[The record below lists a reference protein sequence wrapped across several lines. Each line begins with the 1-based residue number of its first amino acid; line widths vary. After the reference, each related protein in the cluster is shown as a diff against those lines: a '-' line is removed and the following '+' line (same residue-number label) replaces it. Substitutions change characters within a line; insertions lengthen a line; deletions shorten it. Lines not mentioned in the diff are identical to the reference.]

1 MKYFKIIEFTESETA
16 KAKGISNN
24 CEDWQIGNVVEMVDE
39 LLDPLREAWGIYCKE
54 NNLGSAALRVTS
66 GIRSKKLNEAVGGSK
81 TSSHYLG
88 YAADLKPYNGKMSE
102 FKKFCL
108 LWLKNKS
115 FDQFISENETNNV
128 PQWIHIGY
136 KRYDGSQRNQ
146 YLKSLKG
153 VSNKYYPL

>member
-16 KAKGISNN
+16 KAKGINNN

-88 YAADLKPYNGKMSE
+88 YAADLKP
-102 FKKFCL
+102 
-108 LWLKNKS
+108 
-115 FDQFISENETNNV
+115 
-128 PQWIHIGY
+128 
-136 KRYDGSQRNQ
+136 
-146 YLKSLKG
+146 
-153 VSNKYYPL
+153 